1 MKINTKIRIQILP
14 SRELDNI
21 GLTQLGGI
29 IGTVVQAMYKKDGS
43 LHGAWVKLP
52 MLWQGE
58 KEWFIPEVSLSIV

>member
-1 MKINTKIRIQILP
+1 MKISPKTRIQILP

-21 GLTQLGGI
+21 GLKQLAGI
-29 IGTVVQAMYKKDGS
+29 VGTVVQAMYRKDGS
-43 LHGAWVKLP
+43 LYGAWVKLP